1 MINKFNNQNNSNI
14 YSWNDAFILDKLEEI
29 LKSQNLDELELT
41 DELLN
46 NLLNQLSENTSY
58 EEINNSA
65 HIIAQ
70 NIDTLRPT
78 PSENAKDYI
87 LRLKKYLDTTTFK
100 HIKAEFKGVE
110 FEISKDSY
118 IEDIF
123 DNFYAKYDEMYGIT
137 SMLFDL
143 GLK

>member
-1 MINKFNNQNNSNI
+1 MINDQNNSNI
-14 YSWNDAFILDKLEEI
+14 YSWNDSFILDKLEGI
-29 LKSQNLDELELT
+29 LKVQNLDELELT

-46 NLLNQLSENTSY
+46 DLLNQLSKNTSY

-78 PSENAKDYI
+78 PSEDAKDYI

>member
-14 YSWNDAFILDKLEEI
+14 YSWNDSFILDKLEGI

-46 NLLNQLSENTSY
+46 DLLNQLSKNTSY

-118 IEDIF
+118 IEDVF

>member
-1 MINKFNNQNNSNI
+1 MINNQNNSNI

-29 LKSQNLDELELT
+29 LKTQNLDELELT

-46 NLLNQLSENTSY
+46 DLLNQLSKNTSY

-65 HIIAQ
+65 YIIAQ